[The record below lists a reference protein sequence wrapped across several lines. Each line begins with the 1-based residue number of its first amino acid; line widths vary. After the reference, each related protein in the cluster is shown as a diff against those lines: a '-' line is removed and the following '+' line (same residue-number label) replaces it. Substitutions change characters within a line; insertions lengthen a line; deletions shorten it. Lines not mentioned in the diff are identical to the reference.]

1 MAKRKI
7 DQADILEILTLETVI
22 PYLSKSGLIE
32 KLSGITDEN
41 GNSKIKSLS
50 HIGEIIS
57 RKRNGLKN
65 LDETE
70 IIYDEIFR
78 TDYSEEELECA
89 LQTYK
94 DFVKNRE
101 IEFPDCAGRIDDTF
115 ETYVKRMFLHGL
127 THRIIK
133 GKYPRK
139 QGILSG
145 AKHSDFSN
153 NDFNFNESDENG
165 RKNNNTEKIPE
176 ISNTNLY
183 LDNTDFLGRDKDC
196 EKIHSKIMDDK
207 TVILYGI
214 GGIGK
219 TALATYYAKLHKKE
233 YDNIIKI
240 NFGEIIP
247 SFHSAIANI
256 SFKNLDDK
264 EWLEEQ
270 KFSYKRDFLLRSTA
284 KILIIFD
291 NVDEES
297 IDTKIFDDL
306 CEKSEIHK
314 IVTTRLKDKFSRY
327 NPISVGPLE
336 YNEQIE
342 LFIKKLKY
350 VPEKS
355 DLILLGEILKKID
368 GHTKMIDIISGCING
383 DWSFEDALDYLNG
396 ADVDSDDIVVSCL
409 RSIYKT
415 DRLDDCEKR
424 VIFYLYLFPE
434 EGVSGTL
441 LKKYIIQKNF
451 KHIISLVEKGWVEN
465 KNNRIFIHPIIRD
478 MLRAENNIEY
488 NSYIDLF
495 NSIYISVTDN
505 EISKNYADDLCRI
518 CNSFITTIDFSKSFN
533 DEILLKLLKLSDY
546 CFEHYKYMFACNI
559 CERAL
564 RLCEKSSGKVSDKS
578 MANLHTKVGKVYQRL
593 ADYDSSIEQFK
604 RAIEC
609 QPEGTA
615 ELGKSYRKLGEVYRK
630 AGKYDEALKYDN
642 EALNLLTDDTDK
654 AEALNA
660 IGVVY
665 LNMGNKIK
673 SDPQKQIENYKK
685 AERFYNDSL
694 KLRIK
699 IHASNGEIAF
709 SYHNLGSVYYNLGD
723 FFEAINY
730 HSKGLEIREENQLNQ
745 TDIASSYAWLGN
757 DYIGLKNYDVAKKM
771 IDKSLEIRENV
782 LGKNHP
788 DYAWGLFS
796 LFSWYKSTKDVLSAQ
811 KVIDEIISIRKH
823 TLGEN
828 HEYTKQAIKEKEI
841 LLSKCLA

>member
-7 DQADILEILTLETVI
+7 DQADILEILTLESEI
-22 PYLSKSGLIE
+22 PYLSKSGLRE
-32 KLSGITDEN
+32 KLSEIMDEN
-41 GNSKIKSLS
+41 GEPKIKCLS
-50 HIGEIIS
+50 HIGEIIH
-57 RKRNGLKN
+57 RKRKGLKN

-70 IIYDEIFR
+70 MIYDEIFC
-78 TDYSEEELECA
+78 TDYSEEELERA

-94 DFVKNRE
+94 DFVKEHE

-115 ETYVKRMFLHGL
+115 EKYVKRMFLHGL
-127 THRIIK
+127 ANRETI
-133 GKYPRK
+133 GKDSK
-139 QGILSG
+139 KLGILSG
-145 AKHSDFSN
+145 EKHSDFSN
-153 NDFNFNESDENG
+153 SDFNFNESDENG
-165 RKNNNTEKIPE
+165 RKKNNNTEKIPE
-176 ISNTNLY
+176 IVNTNLY
-183 LDNTDFLGRDKDC
+183 PDKNFIGRDQYC

-219 TALATYYAKLHKKE
+219 TELAIYYAKLHEKE
-233 YDNIIKI
+233 YDNIIKMD
-240 NFGEIIP
+240 FGEIIP
-247 SFHSAIANI
+247 SFHSAVANI

-270 KFSYKRDFLLRSTA
+270 KFSYKRDFLLRSTE

-297 IDTKIFDDL
+297 IDTKIFDEL

-336 YNEQIE
+336 YSEQIE
-342 LFIKKLKY
+342 LFKKKLVY

-355 DLILLGEILKKID
+355 ELILLDEILKKID

-383 DWSFEDALDYLNG
+383 DWSFEDALNYLNG
-396 ADVDSDDIVVSCL
+396 ADVDSDDIVVSRL

-441 LKKYIIQKNF
+441 LKKYIIPKNF

-495 NSIYISVTDN
+495 NAIITVTDN

-518 CNSFITTIDFSKSFN
+518 CNSFITTIDFTKSLN
-533 DEILLKLLKLSDY
+533 NEILLKLLKLSDF

-559 CERAL
+559 CECTL
-564 RLCEKSSGKVSDKS
+564 RLCEKSSGKITDKS
-578 MANLHTKVGKVYQRL
+578 MANLHTKAGKVYQRL

-604 RAIEC
+604 RAIKH
-609 QPEGTA
+609 QPEGTV

-630 AGKYDEALKYDN
+630 AGKYEEALEYDN
-642 EALNLLTDDTDK
+642 KALNLLTDDIDK

-665 LNMGNKIK
+665 LNMGNKSK
-673 SDPQKQIENYKK
+673 SDPKKQIDNYKK
-685 AERFYNDSL
+685 AEEFYKKAL
-694 KLRIK
+694 KLREK
-699 IHASNGEIAF
+699 IHASKGEIAF
-709 SYHNLGSVYYNLGD
+709 SYHNLGSVYYNLGNYI
-723 FFEAINY
+723 EAINY
-730 HSKGLEIREENQLNQ
+730 HLKGLEIREENQLNQ

-771 IDKSLEIRENV
+771 IDKSLQIRENV

-796 LFSWYKSTKDVLSAQ
+796 LFSWYKSTNDVLSAQ
-811 KVIDEIISIRKH
+811 KVIDEIISIRIQ

-828 HEYTKQAIKEKEI
+828 HEYTRQAIKEKEI